1 MEKLNEIQVKTFETT
16 LTWTIQNFQGIDA
29 STGDDYLLSKEF
41 SFDGVDVSGYV
52 DRLSQV

>member
-1 MEKLNEIQVKTFETT
+1 MERLNEIQVKTFETT

-29 STGDDYLLSKEF
+29 SGWNNDDYLLSKEF

-52 DRLSQV
+52 